1 MKDNI
6 TMSLNPLVNYF
17 KKSPKEFT
25 KADMIKYVEE
35 NNIPM
40 VNFHYVAGDGRIKT
54 LGFVLHSREYLEQ
67 ILSNGERVD
76 GSNIFP
82 AFIHAGSSDLYVI
95 PRFSTAFL
103 NPFTEIPT
111 LSFLCSYYNNEG
123 KPLENSPEYILRKAA
138 KSFTEVTGN
147 YFQAM
152 GELEYY
158 VIGDEDDLF
167 TIPDQ
172 KGYHESSPFTKFEH
186 FRAECMLNI
195 AKMGGLIKYGH
206 SEVGNFT
213 MDGKI
218 YEQNE
223 IEFLVTDVQDA
234 ADQLILAKWIIRN
247 LAYEYGFDVT
257 FSPKITTGKAGSGL
271 HIHTCI
277 VDGKGKNQMVTKG
290 KLNSIAKTAIAGYM
304 TCAGSLTAFG
314 NTNPTS
320 YFRLVPHQEAP
331 TSVCWGDRNRS
342 VLVRVPLGWTHKNDI
357 VAELNPLEKAVNK
370 DRSQKQTVEF
380 RCPDGSAGIYLLLAG
395 LVCAARH
402 GFEMENA
409 LEYAKSTYVDVDIH
423 RPENKALVEKLAQLP
438 ASCWESADELSAHRE
453 IFEAHGVFDRSMI
466 DDIIKQLK
474 SFDDRKIREQI
485 VKKPELMAQMVKEYF
500 YCG

>member
-1 MKDNI
+1 MGKARLHRERDGQVYMRGEMEGLDPIEDGTRDWEDYRKNYHATFAAQLLQGEIADYEIMPWPERIYGKLYPKSAGSQEMIRIPQDYATMMQVMTGSLGDIPISKDKVSGSQGISVLMGNSMMFQRFPVHEGYDDPEMGDFFGMAMPLLKRGIPVGITHIENVGHEKALKDVSVLVMTYSNMKPMDPQAHFHIAGWVKDGGRLIYCGRDTDPFQSVMEWWN
-6 TMSLNPLVNYF
+6 TEGNEWKTPSDHLFSLMGIEAGAPEGEYSFGNGSV
-17 KKSPKEFT
+17 KIIRQDPKEFT

-54 LGFVLHSREYLEQ
+54 LGFVLHSRDYLEQ

-158 VIGDEDDLF
+158 VIGEEDDLF

-172 KGYHESSPFTKFEH
+172 RGYHESSPFTKFEH
-186 FRAECMLNI
+186 FRAECMLKI
-195 AKMGGLIKYGH
+195 AEMGGLIKYGH

-234 ADQLILAKWIIRN
+234 W
-247 LAYEYGFDVT
+247 
-257 FSPKITTGKAGSGL
+257 
-271 HIHTCI
+271 
-277 VDGKGKNQMVTKG
+277 
-290 KLNSIAKTAIAGYM
+290 
-304 TCAGSLTAFG
+304 LT
-314 NTNPTS
+314 S
-320 YFRLVPHQEAP
+320 
-331 TSVCWGDRNRS
+331 
-342 VLVRVPLGWTHKNDI
+342 
-357 VAELNPLEKAVNK
+357 
-370 DRSQKQTVEF
+370 TV
-380 RCPDGSAGIYLLLAG
+380 
-395 LVCAARH
+395 
-402 GFEMENA
+402 
-409 LEYAKSTYVDVDIH
+409 ST
-423 RPENKALVEKLAQLP
+423 
-438 ASCWESADELSAHRE
+438 
-453 IFEAHGVFDRSMI
+453 
-466 DDIIKQLK
+466 
-474 SFDDRKIREQI
+474 
-485 VKKPELMAQMVKEYF
+485 
-500 YCG
+500 